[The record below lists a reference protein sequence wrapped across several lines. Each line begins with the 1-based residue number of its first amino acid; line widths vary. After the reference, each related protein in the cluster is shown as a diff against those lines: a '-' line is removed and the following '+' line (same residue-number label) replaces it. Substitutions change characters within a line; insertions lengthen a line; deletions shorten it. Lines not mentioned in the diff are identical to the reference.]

1 MEIKDIKTKYELAVY
16 MADRMVDGHDS
27 EVCANIAFQWH
38 KEQVKLFDIPDVVG
52 QSEQFFCCKEQINQ
66 RCSEQCLGC
75 FQFKNKD
82 GMNKTI
88 WKYELKIDDLQN
100 VIMPVG
106 AEILSVQMQNE
117 TPCLW
122 ALVNPDEKDTDARYI
137 ETFGTGHPVAYDMGG
152 TREFIGTY
160 QTRGLVFHVFEY
172 TGV

>member
-1 MEIKDIKTKYELAVY
+1 MKLENKIKCVLMDFEINEISLQEATKRILL
-16 MADRMVDGHDS
+16 S
-27 EVCANIAFQWH
+27 
-38 KEQVKLFDIPDVVG
+38 LDVVG
-52 QSEQFFCCKEQINQ
+52 QNEQFYCNNERMGV
-66 RCSEQCLGC
+66 RCVEQCLGC
-75 FQFKNKD
+75 FEFENKD

-100 VIMPVG
+100 VIMPIG

-122 ALVNPDEKDTDARYI
+122 ALVNPDEKDTDTRYI
-137 ETFGTGHPVAYDMGG
+137 ETFGTGHPVAYDMGS